1 MIIFGLLLC
10 AVSIPMVIA
19 LNSYDITKKKR
30 RLLHFLMFLIS
41 VVYVFLSFSLK
52 IEPYVFEDIDGAS
65 DYLIYFSI
73 IFMTSPFLWV
83 NLYYLCR
90 KIFKSIRV
98 YENSKIKTKEQF
110 HYYREDLEK
119 ISPGIVAF
127 TYNLENDI
135 RKSVVATILKLKSSG
150 FIQEKDGKICKT
162 NKNEDSLLM
171 SEKMVLSSL
180 KTEKIDT
187 KKYAEVIKDE
197 SISMG
202 FVRKNRGGI
211 VLKVIKI
218 LVTIIIPIVLLKTST
233 AFDKYVF
240 DKYKIYTYGGKSYV
254 SVENGEIGDIHF
266 GSVENI
272 DDYYHGVV
280 NENGKEIIFYDKA
293 LIRMNKYEDSFILIA
308 NVLHILNVIFLTLS
322 VILLFVFIFL
332 AAEQIIYFN
341 KKYIR
346 TIKGND
352 LLNKAHALKNYLK
365 DFSIIDKRTEEEL
378 VLWEYYLIYAVILGV
393 NVEINDKII
402 EKYFNN
408 YANNLKD

>member
-19 LNSYDITKKKR
+19 LNSYDITKKKK

-98 YENSKIKTKEQF
+98 YKNSKIKTKEQF
-110 HYYREDLEK
+110 HYYRDDLEK
-119 ISPGIVAF
+119 VSPGIVAF

-135 RKSVVATILKLKSSG
+135 RKSVVATILKLKLSG

-187 KKYAEVIKDE
+187 KKYAEVIRNE

-202 FVRKNRGGI
+202 FVRKNHGGI

-240 DKYKIYTYGGKSYV
+240 DKYKIYTYDGKSYV